1 LQFSAAIWRLMFGCY
16 GIFLGGLLY
25 ASGRV
30 REALFMIAIS
40 TAYTI
45 LSFRLSGALI
55 RPDGHGAHHKRMVAG
70 SKLATWTSPVSPG
83 AVAAH
88 VPTILLCLAFL
99 GVAIAVIRA
108 LVG

>member
-1 LQFSAAIWRLMFGCY
+1 MFGCY

-70 SKLATWTSPVSPG
+70 SKLATWTSPVSHG
-83 AVAAH
+83 APRTCLLFREVAAF
-88 VPTILLCLAFL
+88 PW
-99 GVAIAVIRA
+99 RA
-108 LVG
+108 GE